1 MEDLLLFNQKFI
13 IKNNKLTVEDINNNY
28 KFTNDLVEIFQFI
41 VSHNYDDYYLERV
54 YLYILK
60 LKGSEYLLNGCNNN
74 LRYTEKVLT
83 IIENCCK
90 NPEGKLE
97 YKILRLLTFDISYIK
112 YIEKLDELVFKF
124 MMMDKLLNIECA
136 KSVSGKSYYYNFFNV
151 DFDKYDFEFYII
163 CDSPEAYKLATLKLS
178 NISKLDYAGYYVE
191 KYDEIDR
198 KVIVCEKQ
206 SYEIF
211 DDLIKYLENIV

>member
-74 LRYTEKVLT
+74 LRYTEKICT

-90 NPEGKLE
+90 NPGGELE
-97 YKILRLLTFDISYIK
+97 YQVLKLLTIDITYIDYIK
-112 YIEKLDELVFKF
+112 KLDQLVFKF
-124 MMMDKLLNIECA
+124 LMMDKLLNNEYT
-136 KSVSGKSYYYNFFNV
+136 KSVSGKSYYYNFFNI
-151 DFDKYDFEFYII
+151 DFDKIDFEFSII
-163 CDSPEAYKLATLKLS
+163 CDSSEKYKLAM
-178 NISKLDYAGYYVE
+178 SKLNYINKLDFSEYYLDN
-191 KYDEIDR
+191 YNEIDR
-198 KVIVCEKQ
+198 KVIIFKKQ

-211 DDLIKYLENIV
+211 DDLIKYLENII